1 MRYHEDTLEKM
12 LEQLYDTARHYRR
25 QFDDSGNM
33 SCIEDMAE
41 ITLQYLRTGIEPDE
55 WFWETLEE

>member
-1 MRYHEDTLEKM
+1 MKYNESTLEKM
-12 LEQLYDTARHYRR
+12 LEQLYETARHYRR
-25 QFDDSGNM
+25 QSDEFGNM

-55 WFWETLEE
+55 WFWETQDE